1 MVKKKTKQVKPPLN
15 EPTIDDSETLVL
27 SENKT
32 QLSDKS
38 LNKIPWLK
46 DRYLLPGEN
55 AKDYDIR
62 LKALV
67 DSIEIHNALDAILVK
82 DIHDEMCEMHRL
94 RSLKNILLLDGMLM
108 DLNEKIR
115 HAIHYEDLKRDN
127 NKDSYLEVKKL
138 IIRLQNGDESVVPS
152 LLASIKKAGLTL
164 AELQV
169 QAYRGVAKNLVLVDN
184 QMVRHQKNIRE
195 LLKLIEMRRNNALAR
210 QRLEQEME
218 RLSSNALVVEHDE
231 S

>member
-1 MVKKKTKQVKPPLN
+1 MAKKKIKRIEPRLKKPIL
-15 EPTIDDSETLVL
+15 DDSETLIL
-27 SENKT
+27 SKNKPHLT
-32 QLSDKS
+32 KNLLDQ
-38 LNKIPWLK
+38 IPWLK
-46 DRYLLPGEN
+46 DRYLLPGEE
-55 AKDYDIR
+55 AEDYDLR

-94 RSLKNILLLDGMLM
+94 RSLKNILLLDGMRM
-108 DLNEKIR
+108 NLNAEIR
-115 HAIHYEDLKRDN
+115 HAIHYGDINRDN

-169 QAYRGVAKNLVLVDN
+169 QAYRGVAKDLVLVDN

-195 LLKLIEMRRNNALAR
+195 LLKLIEMRRNNSLAR
-210 QRLEQEME
+210 LRIEQEME
-218 RLSSNALVVEHDE
+218 QLSSDALVVEHDK

>member
-1 MVKKKTKQVKPPLN
+1 MAKKKTKRIKSRLQKPIL
-15 EPTIDDSETLVL
+15 DDSETLVL
-27 SENKT
+27 SKNKPHLT
-32 QLSDKS
+32 KKLLDQIL
-38 LNKIPWLK
+38 WLK
-46 DRYLLPGEN
+46 DRYLLPGEE
-55 AKDYDIR
+55 AEDYDLR

-94 RSLKNILLLDGMLM
+94 RSLKNILLLDGMRM
-108 DLNEKIR
+108 DLNADIR
-115 HAIHYEDLKRDN
+115 HAIHYEDIKRDT
-127 NKDSYLEVKKL
+127 NKDSYLEIKKF
-138 IIRLQNGDESVVPS
+138 IIRLQNGEESVIPS
-152 LLASIKKAGLTL
+152 LLAAIKKAGLTL

-169 QAYRGVAKNLVLVDN
+169 QAYRRVANNLVLVDN

-195 LLKLIEMRRNNALAR
+195 FLKLIEMRRNNALAR

-218 RLSSNALVVEHDE
+218 RLSSNTIEAERDK

>member
-1 MVKKKTKQVKPPLN
+1 MAKKKITRIQPRLK
-15 EPTIDDSETLVL
+15 EPTFDDSETLVL
-27 SENKT
+27 SENKPHLT
-32 QLSDKS
+32 KDLLDQ
-38 LNKIPWLK
+38 IPWLK
-46 DRYLLPGEN
+46 DRYLLPGEE
-55 AKDYDIR
+55 AEDYDLR

-115 HAIHYEDLKRDN
+115 HAMHYEDLKRDN

-138 IIRLQNGDESVVPS
+138 IIRLQNGDESVIPS
-152 LLASIKKAGLTL
+152 LLAPIKKAGLTL

-169 QAYRGVAKNLVLVDN
+169 QAYRRVANNLVLVDN